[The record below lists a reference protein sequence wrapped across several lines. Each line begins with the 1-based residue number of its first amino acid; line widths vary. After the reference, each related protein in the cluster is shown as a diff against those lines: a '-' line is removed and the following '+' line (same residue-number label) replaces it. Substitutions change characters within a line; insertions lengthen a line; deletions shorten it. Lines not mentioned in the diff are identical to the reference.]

1 MRTQTFT
8 IDDLTKEELWDM
20 WVESEKQRVKE
31 QQDRMRYE
39 KLYQN
44 ANKEAERFEKFYNE
58 LKKV

>member
-8 IDDLTKEELWDM
+8 IDNLTKEELWDM

-39 KLYQN
+39 KLYKS
-44 ANKEAERFEKFYNE
+44 ANKEAEKFERFYNE
-58 LKKV
+58 LK